1 MKKIAVIQDLSGLG
15 RCSLAA
21 AIPVLSAMGVQA
33 CALPTSILSAQTGF
47 SGSVQL
53 DLTTEMEEF
62 TNHWYSLS
70 ETFDGIYSGFLGNIA
85 QVKHVEYFLDKFFTQ
100 DTFYLADPILGD
112 HGKSFPFIT
121 TELFEGIRSLTRR
134 ATVITPNL
142 TELCLL
148 AEVDFEE
155 LTASAG
161 EETYFQKIA
170 TVCDI
175 LFSHSHKLQTI
186 VVTGILREK
195 EDTTYMA
202 NLVVPRDGSFLIVE
216 EKYTGV
222 GFSGTGDLFASVLAG
237 CVAKAIP
244 LEEGARIALDF
255 LLPPIKEATVAKT
268 DRNYG
273 VGFEAY
279 LWKLGE
285 RVHGR

>member
-62 TNHWYSLS
+62 TNHWHSLS
-70 ETFDGIYSGFLGNIA
+70 ETFDGIYSGFLGNIS
-85 QVKHVEYFLDKFFTQ
+85 QVKHVEYFLDIFFTQ
-100 DTFYLADPILGD
+100 DAFYLADPILGD

-155 LTASAG
+155 LTASAV

-170 TVCDI
+170 TVCNI
-175 LFSHSHKLQTI
+175 LFSFSHKLQTI

-202 NLVVPRDGSFLIVE
+202 NLVVSRDSSFHVVE

-237 CVAKAIP
+237 CAAKSIP

-255 LLPPIKEATVAKT
+255 LLPPIKEATAAKT
-268 DRNYG
+268 DRHYG

-285 RVHGR
+285 RVHDR

>member
-21 AIPVLSAMGVQA
+21 AIPVLSAMGVQT

-62 TNHWYSLS
+62 TNHWHSLS
-70 ETFDGIYSGFLGNIA
+70 ETFDGIYSGFLGNIS

-155 LTASAG
+155 LTASAV

-175 LFSHSHKLQTI
+175 LFSFSHKLQTI

-202 NLVVPRDGSFLIVE
+202 NLVVSRDSSFHVVE

-237 CVAKAIP
+237 CVAKDIP

-255 LLPPIKEATVAKT
+255 LLPPIKEATAAKT

-285 RVHGR
+285 RVHDR